1 VEYLLSEYDFARY
14 VYKLLDS
21 KLFAA
26 NKEYVRRQ
34 ILYCL
39 LQVSNA
45 YESDAEAYVDDRFEG
60 WR

>member
-1 VEYLLSEYDFARY
+1 
-14 VYKLLDS
+14 LDS

-39 LQVSNA
+39 LQVSHPSPSRA
-45 YESDAEAYVDDRFEG
+45 D
-60 WR
+60 